1 MILAASECDVVNE
14 VICAPAN
21 VNELF
26 EFPTIFTIG
35 GFDVTRTIILM
46 FLAAFVAVGIL
57 YFGLR
62 KQQLVPTKFGAAV
75 EGMVGFVRDGI
86 ARDVIGPEGTKYVPY
101 LMAMFFFL
109 LVGNLFE
116 VTPLINFPI
125 TARMAIPA
133 FLAVVTYVIFMFV
146 GFAKNNFRYLID
158 TIWPKAVP
166 IGLRWLVG
174 LIELFSIFILRPITL
189 AVRLFANMVA
199 GHLMLTLLLT
209 RGVHLR
215 GRDPRDR
222 CGRARLGSSG
232 SASASSCLFL
242 EILIGVLQAYIF
254 TLLTGDLHRIV
265 HPLRALR
272 RNRIKGKA
280 TSRPSSAPLPGRV
293 RPGGDRARH
302 RHRPRGRQRVTPW
315 PVSPR
320 CRGRSGPPCSWV
332 SR

>member
-35 GFDVTRTIILM
+35 GFEVTRTIILM

-86 ARDVIGPEGTKYVPY
+86 ARDVIGPEGTKYLPY

-125 TARMAIPA
+125 TSRMAIPA
-133 FLAVVTYVIFMFV
+133 FLA
-146 GFAKNNFRYLID
+146 
-158 TIWPKAVP
+158 
-166 IGLRWLVG
+166 
-174 LIELFSIFILRPITL
+174 
-189 AVRLFANMVA
+189 
-199 GHLMLTLLLT
+199 
-209 RGVHLR
+209 
-215 GRDPRDR
+215 
-222 CGRARLGSSG
+222 
-232 SASASSCLFL
+232 
-242 EILIGVLQAYIF
+242 
-254 TLLTGDLHRIV
+254 
-265 HPLRALR
+265 
-272 RNRIKGKA
+272 
-280 TSRPSSAPLPGRV
+280 
-293 RPGGDRARH
+293 
-302 RHRPRGRQRVTPW
+302 
-315 PVSPR
+315 
-320 CRGRSGPPCSWV
+320 
-332 SR
+332 